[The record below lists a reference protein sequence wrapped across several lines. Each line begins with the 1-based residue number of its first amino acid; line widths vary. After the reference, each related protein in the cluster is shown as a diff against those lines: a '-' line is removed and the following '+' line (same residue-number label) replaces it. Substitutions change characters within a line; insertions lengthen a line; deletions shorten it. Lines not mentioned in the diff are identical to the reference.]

1 MSHGRSFAH
10 LLREL
15 SVPDRGFTFLSGN
28 ERTFF
33 SYADV
38 NRITADLATRW
49 AGLGIRSGDHVAL
62 LLNDESEF
70 VLAILAALRAGVVA
84 VPYPAPTPG
93 GRRAAYVD
101 GLTRICTTAEVRLCL
116 AGQTVAHLLA
126 DAALPAPLATFDT
139 LTTAEPGPHAEP
151 HPDDPAFI
159 QFTSGSTGHPKG
171 VVVSHRAL
179 VTHSA
184 AMIEAIDLHADR
196 DRGVS
201 WLPLYHDMG
210 LIGKVFVAVAS
221 QTSVWYLSPQRF
233 VRDPTG
239 FLRLLTEVRG
249 TIAYAPNFA
258 YAMLAQRATPELL
271 DELDLSAWRVAGCG
285 AEPVRPGTLRAFA
298 RAYAPAGFRASQLTP
313 CYGLAE
319 ATLAV
324 TTRRPGEGLRTL
336 RRDDVELTSTG
347 RPMPGTEVRIVD
359 DEIVVRC
366 GHLATG
372 YHGDPAAT
380 AHTWRDGWLHTG
392 DTGFLDDGEL
402 YVTGRLKDLIIVNG
416 RNYHPHDIEETVE
429 RVDGVRP
436 GGVAAFATAG
446 EHSEAV
452 HVLVEA
458 IRYPA
463 TTDLPDRVAE
473 AVRSRFAL
481 PVHGVTVVRRG
492 AVPKTSSGKVRRRL
506 AAHLY
511 RSGTL
516 TAHLPGKDKS

>member
-1 MSHGRSFAH
+1 VSHGRSFAYS
-10 LLREL
+10 LREL

-28 ERTFF
+28 GRTFF

-49 AGLGIRSGDHVAL
+49 AGLGIRSGDRVAL

-93 GRRAAYVD
+93 GRRTSYVD
-101 GLTRICTTAEVRLCL
+101 GLTRICATAGVRLCL
-116 AGQTVAHLLA
+116 AGRTVTQILG
-126 DAALPAPLATFDT
+126 DMALPTRLATFTD
-139 LTTAEPGPHAEP
+139 LTTAEPGPHTEP
-151 HPDDPAFI
+151 APDDPAFI

-179 VTHSA
+179 VAHSA
-184 AMIEAIDLHADR
+184 AMIEAIDLHGDR

-233 VRDPTG
+233 VRDPAG
-239 FLRLLTEVRG
+239 FLRLLSEVRG

-258 YAMLAQRATPELL
+258 YAMLAHRATPEVL
-271 DELDLSAWRVAGCG
+271 DGLDLSAWRVAGCG

-298 RAYAPAGFRASQLTP
+298 RAYAPAGFRATQLTP

-336 RRDDVELTSTG
+336 RLDDVELTSTG
-347 RPMPGTEVRIVD
+347 RPMPGTEIKIVD

-372 YHGDPAAT
+372 YHGDPEAT
-380 AHTWRDGWLHTG
+380 AATWRDGWLHTG

-402 YVTGRLKDLIIVNG
+402 FVTGRLKDLIIVNG
-416 RNYHPHDIEETVE
+416 RNYHPHDIEDAVE
-429 RVDGVRP
+429 RVAGVRP
-436 GGVAAFATAG
+436 GGVAAFAADG

-458 IRYPA
+458 VRYPA
-463 TTDLPDRVAE
+463 MTDLPDRVAE
-473 AVRSRFAL
+473 AVRSRFSL

-492 AVPKTSSGKVRRRL
+492 AVPKTSSGKVRRRM

-516 TAHLPGKDKS
+516 TAHQPGKDPA

>member
-10 LLREL
+10 LLRDL
-15 SVPDRGFTFLSGN
+15 SVPDRGFTFLGGN
-28 ERTFF
+28 DRTSY

-49 AGLGIRSGDHVAL
+49 AGLGIRSGDRVAL

-70 VLAILAALRAGVVA
+70 VPAILAALRAGVVA
-84 VPYPAPTPG
+84 VPYPAPGPG
-93 GRRAAYVD
+93 SRRGPYVD
-101 GLTRICTTAEVRLCL
+101 GLRRVCATAGAGLCL
-116 AGQTVAHLLA
+116 AGPAVAKILA
-126 DAALPAPLATFDT
+126 EADLPIRLATFAD

-151 HPDDPAFI
+151 DPDDPAFI

-179 VTHSA
+179 VAHSL
-184 AMIEAIDLHADR
+184 AMIEAIDLHGDR

-221 QTSVWYLSPQRF
+221 QTPVWFLSPQRF

-239 FLRLLTEVRG
+239 FLRLLSEVRG

-258 YAMLAQRATPELL
+258 YAMLAQRASPEVL
-271 DELDLSAWRVAGCG
+271 DGLDLSAWRVAGCG
-285 AEPVRPGTLRAFA
+285 AEPVRAGTLRAFA

-324 TTRRPGEGLRTL
+324 TTRRPGEGLRTV
-336 RRDDVELTSTG
+336 RVDDLELASTG

-366 GHLATG
+366 GHLASG
-372 YHGDPAAT
+372 YHGDPEAT
-380 AHTWRDGWLHTG
+380 AATWRDGWLHTG

-402 YVTGRLKDLIIVNG
+402 FVTGRVKDLIIVNG
-416 RNYHPHDIEETVE
+416 RNYHPHDIEDAVE

-436 GGVAAFATAG
+436 GGVAAFATDG

-458 IRYPA
+458 VRYPA
-463 TTDLPDRVAE
+463 MTDLPDRVAE
-473 AVRSRFAL
+473 AVRSRFSL

-511 RSGTL
+511 RSGAL
-516 TAHLPGKDKS
+516 AAHPSGEDPS